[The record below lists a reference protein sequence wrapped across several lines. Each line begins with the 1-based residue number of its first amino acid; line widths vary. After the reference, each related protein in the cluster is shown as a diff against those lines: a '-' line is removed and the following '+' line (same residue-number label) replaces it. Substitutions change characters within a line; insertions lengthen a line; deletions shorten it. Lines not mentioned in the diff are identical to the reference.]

1 MDTETVRTF
10 LEVATAGSFVAAAE
24 RLHVTQSTVSTR
36 IRQLEEQLGCRLFL
50 RTKSGAALTA
60 GGVLFQRHAV
70 AILRLWEQARQEAAL
85 PPGHRALLRIGSE
98 AGLWNRLL
106 HRWIPWMRRNAAD
119 IALRCEV
126 GLADGLL
133 QSLREGT
140 LDLGVM
146 YSPRSTPGLTVRLLM
161 EEELVLLRIAGEQGA
176 GEQGAGE
183 PGGGGDYVHID
194 WSDDFQRKIRLRHP
208 EAQTTPLSIGVG
220 TLGLDFLKQCGG
232 TGHFPR
238 GLVQPLVDEGSAEIL
253 PEAHPFNLP
262 IYAVHPVEA
271 DADVLEAAFA
281 GLRTIL
287 TGVPEPAHPSESS
300 MISIE

>member
-1 MDTETVRTF
+1 MDTETARSF
-10 LEVATAGSFVAAAE
+10 LEVVAAGSFVAAAE

-50 RTKSGAALTA
+50 RTKSGTTLTA
-60 GGVLFQRHAV
+60 EGVRFQRHAV

-85 PPGHRALLRIGSE
+85 PPGHRALLRIGGE

-126 GLADGLL
+126 GLPDGLL
-133 QSLREGT
+133 QGLREGT

-146 YSPRSTPGLTVRLLM
+146 YSPRSTPGLTVSLLI
-161 EEELVLLRIAGEQGA
+161 EEELVLLHIPGEA
-176 GEQGAGE
+176 
-183 PGGGGDYVHID
+183 GGGDYVHID
-194 WSDDFQRKIRLRHP
+194 WSDDFRRKIRLRHP
-208 EAQTTPLSIGVG
+208 ESQTTALSIGVG
-220 TLGLDFLKQCGG
+220 TLGLDYLKQCGG

-238 GLVQPLVDEGSAEIL
+238 GLVQPLVEEGIAEIL
-253 PEAHPFNLP
+253 PEAHPFTLP

-271 DADVLEAAFA
+271 DADVVEAALT
-281 GLRTIL
+281 GLRRIL
-287 TGVPEPAHPSESS
+287 SGATEPAHPSDLP
-300 MISIE
+300 MASIE

>member
-1 MDTETVRTF
+1 MDTETARSF
-10 LEVATAGSFVAAAE
+10 LEVVAAGSFVAAAE

-50 RTKSGAALTA
+50 RTKSGTTLTA
-60 GGVLFQRHAV
+60 EGLRFQRHAI

-85 PPGHRALLRIGSE
+85 PPGHRALLRIGGE

-126 GLADGLL
+126 GLPDGLL
-133 QSLREGT
+133 QGLREGT

-146 YSPRSTPGLTVRLLM
+146 YSPRSTPGLTVSLLI
-161 EEELVLLRIAGEQGA
+161 EEELVLLRIPGES
-176 GEQGAGE
+176 
-183 PGGGGDYVHID
+183 GGGDYVHID
-194 WSDDFQRKIRLRHP
+194 WSDDFRRKIRLRHP

-220 TLGLDFLKQCGG
+220 TLGLDYLKQCGG

-238 GLVQPLVDEGSAEIL
+238 GLVQPLVDAGIAEIL

-271 DADVLEAAFA
+271 DADVVDAALT
-281 GLRTIL
+281 GLRRIL
-287 TGVPEPAHPSESS
+287 SGDPETAPSSDLP
-300 MISIE
+300 MASIE